1 MGVNEL
7 SSYGPNQAEH
17 FQRVP
22 FERVRLKPTC
32 VNGCA
37 RVNAR
42 VNAFYAVAI
51 LRESK
56 TVTKSVSVTP
66 PTRE

>member
-37 RVNAR
+37 RVNA
-42 VNAFYAVAI
+42 FYAVAI